1 MADGT
6 TPVVLGARDGAVR
19 RRPELPSSCTALT
32 TAPGGEPVVGTRN
45 GLILF
50 DRP

>member
-1 MADGT
+1 MADET
-6 TPVVLGARDGAVR
+6 TLVALGARDGAVR
-19 RRPELPSSCTALT
+19 RRPEPPSSCAALT

-45 GLILF
+45 GLIPF